1 MEVGDEVIIP
11 QVHCCVCGLLIES
24 NPSNMCPSCIR
35 AHVDITD
42 GLQKDYIIVYC
53 PECFRYHQP
62 PKYWGRA
69 ELESRELMTI
79 CLKKIK
85 GLAKFVLVDAS
96 FLWTEPHSKRL
107 KLKITLQ
114 KEIFANTVI
123 QQSLQVDYEVL
134 WQQCPTCQ
142 KVATGQPQWDA
153 VVQLRQKVDH
163 KRTFLYLEQIILKHR
178 MHEDV
183 TRIESHPDGLDFFY
197 GHKSHAMSF
206 VDFISAQSPC
216 NRTDAVQLVS
226 HDSKSNTA
234 VQHHTFSVEIAPLCR
249 EDLIIMPPQLFN
261 KLGGIGPLVLVHKV
275 YSSIVF
281 LDTKTLRAGEI
292 TSTLYWKHPFN
303 VLASY
308 REMVDFYV
316 IDLSLTGMVNGKF
329 QQAVA
334 TVCLLSE
341 VGGSREWIVQTH
353 LGAQLNP
360 GDVVKGYL
368 LENMNF
374 NNDDIGKYRS
384 DQLHDVI
391 LVRKHFPNQLKQ
403 RNKRNWK
410 IKTLDVLEPE
420 GNSSRQAKSTMQ
432 QEREEFEDEIERDK
446 ELRKDILLYKDI
458 SGKKKTSA
466 TAASGACE
474 GQNDDEND
482 EEVPQVDLEELLDEL
497 AIEDDAGAGEDA
509 AKKRGRDD
517 DEAVS

>member
-1 MEVGDEVIIP
+1 MEIDEQVIIP
-11 QVHCCVCGLLIES
+11 KVHCCVCGLLIDS

-79 CLKKIK
+79 CLKKIR
-85 GLAKFVLVDAS
+85 GLAKYNLIDAS

-123 QQSLQVDYEVL
+123 QQSMQLDYEVL

-153 VVQLRQKVDH
+153 VVQLRQKVSH

-183 TRIESHPDGLDFFY
+183 TRIEAHPDGLDFFY

-216 NRTDAVQLVS
+216 HRTDAVQLVS

-249 EDLIIMPPQLFN
+249 EDLVVLPPSLFS
-261 KLGGIGPLVLVHKV
+261 KLGGIGPLVIVHKV

-281 LDTKTLRAGEI
+281 LDPRTLRAGEI
-292 TSTLYWKHPFN
+292 MSTYYWKHKFD
-303 VLASY
+303 VLASS
-308 REMVDFYV
+308 RVMTDFYV
-316 IDLSLTGMVNGKF
+316 VDISLTGLVNGKF
-329 QQAVA
+329 QQAIA

-341 VGGSREWIVQTH
+341 VGEGREWIVQTH
-353 LGAQLNP
+353 LGSMLNP
-360 GDVVKGYL
+360 GDTVKGYL
-368 LENMNF
+368 LSNINF
-374 NNDDIGKYRS
+374 NNEDLGKYRPE
-384 DQLHDVI
+384 QLHDVI
-391 LVRKHFPNQLKQ
+391 LVRKHYAGQAS
-403 RNKRNWK
+403 RRSKRNWK
-410 IKTLDVLEPE
+410 LKTLDVLDPE
-420 GNSSRQAKSTMQ
+420 SNGRNTKSTLA
-432 QEREEFEDEIERDK
+432 QEREEFEDEVERDS
-446 ELRKDILLYKDI
+446 ELRRDILVYKDI
-458 SGKKKTSA
+458 GGSKSKPPA
-466 TAASGACE
+466 TAAEGAE
-474 GQNDDEND
+474 SDDG
-482 EEVPQVDLEELLDEL
+482 EEAPQVGLEELLDEL
-497 AIEDDAGAGEDA
+497 QIEDEPTDEQ
-509 AKKRGRDD
+509 KTKRNRDD
-517 DEAVS
+517 EEGQP